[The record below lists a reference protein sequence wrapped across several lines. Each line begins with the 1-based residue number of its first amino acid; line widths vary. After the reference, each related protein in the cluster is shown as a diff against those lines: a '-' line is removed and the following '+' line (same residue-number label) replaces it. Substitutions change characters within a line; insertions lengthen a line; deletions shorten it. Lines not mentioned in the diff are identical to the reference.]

1 MDHVIEAK
9 DPMTYYGYAGRKYF
23 QNTAA
28 QCGSDCVGGEGPL
41 GQTCSGANTQSHACV
56 CGGQTQNSYN
66 IVMGLFGA
74 GPGSPPVVTI
84 NRPKPNQSVDAGFVI
99 DAMAT
104 DNSGR
109 IVKVEVVVDGQ
120 IVTTK
125 MSNPSVVINAPT
137 TLTSGSHKVEVIA
150 YDPHGTAGKTVVDVM
165 IGPPCEGASDCS
177 EEGDVCVGGRCVPG
191 SSVDGG
197 LGTNCTINDDCVS
210 GKCASDGTTMYCVEV
225 CEVGDCPSGFG
236 CQDTGMQGVCWPGF
250 DDGSGGC
257 GCQSSRGGPLG
268 MMVLLGWL
276 VLTCRR
282 RARS

>member
-1 MDHVIEAK
+1 
-9 DPMTYYGYAGRKYF
+9 
-23 QNTAA
+23 
-28 QCGSDCVGGEGPL
+28 
-41 GQTCSGANTQSHACV
+41 
-56 CGGQTQNSYN
+56 
-66 IVMGLFGA
+66 MGLFGA
-74 GPGSPPVVTI
+74 GTGSPPVVTI
-84 NRPKPNQSVDAGFVI
+84 NRPKPNQNVDAGFVI

-104 DNSGR
+104 DNSGK
-109 IVKVEVVVDGQ
+109 IVKVEVIVDGQ
-120 IVTTK
+120 LVTTK

-137 TLTSGSHKVEVIA
+137 TLTSGSHKIEVIA

-165 IGPPCEGASDCS
+165 IGPPCESESDCS
-177 EEGDVCVGGRCVPG
+177 EEGAVCVGGRCVPG